1 MKYQFPKLNAR
12 MSYRLAVAAVLAVT
26 TAGAAF
32 AVLQEEPV
40 LGWPR
45 EIPVDGASVLIF
57 QPQSE
62 TFEGNILTGRAAVSV
77 TLTDQEPVFG
87 VVWYEARLETD
98 RDTRT
103 ATVED
108 LTVTRVGFPDLEE
121 AHRDSLARLLE
132 SEIPTWELD
141 ISMDRLL
148 TDLELAETRRKAA
161 EGLNM
166 EPPVILFSMEPAILV
181 TIDGEPRM
189 QQIEGSEHMR
199 ILNTA
204 FTIIFDRDARTY
216 YLGAG
221 EDQWYTAPEYE
232 GPWTLTAQVPSDV
245 AALAPEPLPDEDLP
259 ADEPAE
265 GVDGAEADE
274 EQEPGPPP
282 AIFVAT
288 EPTELIV
295 IDGEPEY
302 TPISGTDLMYV
313 SNSEDDVLMD
323 LESAR
328 YFIILSG
335 RWFTAESFDGPWV
348 NVPADQLPDRFAAI
362 PFDSDMGHILVS
374 VPGTEQAHEAVM
386 ENQIPQT
393 SAINRDA
400 TLDVE
405 YDGDP
410 QFESIEGTSM
420 SYAANTAEQIIQV
433 DDKYY
438 ACHEAVWYVAD
449 SAEGPWAV
457 TDEVPEQVYDIP
469 PESPVHNVTYVY
481 VYQSTPE
488 VVYVGYY
495 PGYTGSYVYGGTIV
509 YGTGWYYPGWYGR
522 YYYPRPATWG
532 FHVRWNPW
540 YGWSFGLSYSTGPF
554 TFYMGRGGWYRGGW
568 WGPARYRGYRRG
580 YNRGWNHGA
589 RAGYRAGYRAGSNAA
604 KRNNI
609 YNRQNNVARNAPSDR
624 ARADTRGQVAQG
636 RDNNVFS
643 DRDGNVYRNNDGNW
657 EQRTG
662 DGWQAN
668 DAVNRDAARERAGTS
683 DRAGAGTGDRQ
694 AGQRPSQQ
702 PSQRPAQQ
710 PTQQARPQ
718 QQPSYQM
725 PSSGR
730 ATTGQNLERSN
741 NARSA
746 GTTRTNNYNSQRS
759 GSSGRARSGGRRR

>member
-1 MKYQFPKLNAR
+1 MEVPTRILSVRRRAR
-12 MSYRLAVAAVLAVT
+12 LFAATLLLVAGS
-26 TAGAAF
+26 GAAF
-32 AVLQEEPV
+32 AALQEEPEE
-40 LGWPR
+40 GWPR
-45 EIPVDGASVLIF
+45 EIPVDGGTVLVY
-57 QPQSE
+57 QPQSD
-62 TFEGNILTGRAAVSV
+62 TFEGNTLSGRAAVSV
-77 TLTDQEPVFG
+77 TPADEEPVFG
-87 VVWYEARLETD
+87 TVWFEARLETD
-98 RDTRT
+98 RDERM
-103 ATVED
+103 ATVD
-108 LTVTRVGFPDLEE
+108 DVSVTRVGFAGADDE
-121 AHRDSLARLLE
+121 HKDGLARLLE
-132 SEIPTWELD
+132 REIPAWELD

-148 TDLELAETRRKAA
+148 KDIELAETRLKAA
-161 EGLNM
+161 QGLNM
-166 EPPVILFSMEPAILV
+166 EPPIILFSMEPAILV

-189 QQIEGSEHMR
+189 QQVEGSDLMR

-232 GPWTLTAQVPSDV
+232 GPWALTDQVPSDV
-245 AALAPEPLPDEDLP
+245 AALAPEPLPEEDFP
-259 ADEPAE
+259 PDEPPE
-265 GVDGAEADE
+265 GAETE
-274 EQEPGPPP
+274 EMQEPGPPP
-282 AIFVAT
+282 AIMVAT

-295 IDGEPEY
+295 IEGEPEY

-313 SNSEDDVLMD
+313 SNSESDVLMD

-335 RWFTAESFDGPWV
+335 RWFTSESFDGPWV

-362 PFDSDMGHILVS
+362 PFESEMGHILVS
-374 VPGTEQAHEAVM
+374 VPGTEQANEAVM

-410 QFESIEGTSM
+410 QFEPIDGTDM
-420 SYAANTAEQIIQV
+420 SYAANTAEQIIKV
-433 DDKYY
+433 GDEYY
-438 ACHEAVWYVAD
+438 ACHEAVWYVAG
-449 SAEGPWAV
+449 SAEGPWTVA
-457 TDEVPEQVYDIP
+457 DEVPEQVYDIP

-481 VYQSTPE
+481 VYESTPE

-540 YGWSFGLSYSTGPF
+540 YGWSFGLSDSTCPF
-554 TFYMGRGGWYRGGW
+554 TFYIGRGGW
-568 WGPARYRGYRRG
+568 WGPGRYRGYRRG
-580 YNRGWNHGA
+580 YNRGWNRGA

-609 YNRQNNVARNAPSDR
+609 YNRQDNVARNAPSDR

-662 DGWQAN
+662 DGWQGN
-668 DAVNRDAARERAGTS
+668 DAVNRDAARERASTG
-683 DRAGAGTGDRQ
+683 DRAGTGTGDRQ
-694 AGQRPSQQ
+694 AGQQ

-710 PTQQARPQ
+710 PSQQARPQ

-730 ATTGQNLERSN
+730 ATTGQNLERSS
-741 NARSA
+741 NARTQ
-746 GTTRTNNYNSQRS
+746 GTARTNNFNSQRS
-759 GSSGRARSGGRRR
+759 SGGRSRSGGRRR